1 MNRTELDFE
10 YALEIRED
18 ANDGVA
24 ATIYGRAVP
33 YDTPTRVGGVEE
45 SFAQNSIDAADVVG
59 KPLAWRH
66 DEPIG
71 VIRDATNEPDGL
83 YITAELLDTAQGRDA
98 ALLAKRG
105 AVKGLSIGFQPIES
119 KWNRTKTA
127 VQHLSAKVLE
137 TSLTHMPAY
146 PTAGIASVREEGAP
160 MSEVI
165 EAEVRETP
173 AIDVEAREALADV
186 RKQLDA
192 IVNVSEPIHPLA
204 EYRSFGEYVKAVYA
218 GAEER
223 ALEVSNLADAPGL
236 VPPVWLRDIKGVL
249 DRGRPC
255 INALGGPLSAA
266 GAGLT
271 INWPYFDG
279 NLAAIVALQAAE
291 NDEVNSV
298 DIDIKKG
305 TANLATYAAGNRL
318 TMQVI
323 ERTDPSYV
331 TAHMRIMMG
340 AYGTETD
347 FAFQAGLW
355 ANDTAGMDYDFS
367 ADSTGAAFVEAVWA
381 AAADVETATGQPA
394 EVVYVN
400 SAVYKKLGGWSA
412 FQAQNYPV
420 QNVGGT
426 IDGRTG
432 RASVMGLPIIKA
444 SNFAV
449 DETQDA
455 IVTNRA
461 ACGWFED
468 GPRTVSQDIA
478 ANLGRDVS
486 IYGYGVFGAF
496 IGAGIVS
503 IYNQA

>member
-1 MNRTELDFE
+1 MKHTEIDFD
-10 YALEIRED
+10 YALEVREEST
-18 ANDGVA
+18 DGVA

-33 YDTPTRVGGVEE
+33 YGTPTRIGGVEE
-45 SFAQNSIDAADVVG
+45 SFAANSIDAADVVG

-66 DEPIG
+66 NEPIG
-71 VIRDATNEPDGL
+71 VITAAENEPDGL
-83 YITAELLDTAQGRDA
+83 YITAELLDTVQGRDA
-98 ALLAKRG
+98 AILAKRG
-105 AVKGLSIGFQPIES
+105 AVKGLSIGFEPLKSQ
-119 KWNRTKTA
+119 WNRAKT
-127 VQHLSAKVLE
+127 VVTHLSARVLE

-146 PTAGIASVREEGAP
+146 PTAGIASVREEEP

-173 AIDVEAREALADV
+173 AIDVEAREALGEI
-186 RKQLDA
+186 RSKLDA
-192 IVNVSEPIHPLA
+192 MVHVAEPTHPLVQ
-204 EYRSFGEYVKAVYA
+204 YRSFGEYVKAVYE
-218 GAEER
+218 GSEER

-255 INALGGPLSAA
+255 INAIGGPLSAA

-271 INWPYFDG
+271 VNWPYFDG
-279 NLAAIVALQAAE
+279 DLSAIVAVQAAE
-291 NDEVNSV
+291 NDEINSV

-305 TANLATYAAGNRL
+305 TATLATYAAGNRM

-347 FAFQAGLW
+347 YAFQNGLW
-355 ANDTAGMDYDFS
+355 ANDTAGLDYDFS
-367 ADSTGAAFVEAVWA
+367 ADTDGGAFIEAVWA
-381 AAADVETATGQPA
+381 AAVDVETATGQPA

-400 SAVYKKLGGWSA
+400 SAVYKKLAAWSK
-412 FQAQNYPV
+412 FQSQNYPV
-420 QNVGGT
+420 NNVGGVF
-426 IDGRTG
+426 DGRTG
-432 RASVMGLPIIKA
+432 RAAVMGLPIVLA
-444 SNFAV
+444 REFATN
-449 DETQDA
+449 ETEDA

-468 GPRTVSQDIA
+468 GPRTVSADVVP
-478 ANLGRDVS
+478 NLGREQA
-486 IYGYGVFGAF
+486 IYGYGTFASF
-496 IGAGIVS
+496 IPAGIVG